1 MSQDEAFISIRDVSK
16 SFGSVK
22 AVDHVSMDIGRG
34 EFFSLLGPSGCG
46 KTTLLRL
53 LAGFEAPT
61 SGEIVIDG
69 QPMSA
74 VPPHR
79 RPVNMVFQNYAI
91 FPHLDV
97 RANIAYG
104 MRKAKL
110 PRHELDALVDEML
123 EMIKL
128 PGYGNRRSDE
138 LSGGERQR
146 VALARALIKRPKVL
160 LLDEPL
166 GALDKK
172 LREQMQLELRALQR
186 SVGITFVFV
195 THDQEEALTMS
206 DRIAVMSRGRY
217 LQIDTPARLYEAPN
231 SREVAAFIGDM
242 NFFDGRIVTLSGDSA
257 TVDTGPLGRITA
269 PVREAAFT
277 AGDKVLVA
285 IRPEKFSLSETP
297 AGGNRNSIEG
307 TLDATAYL
315 GDRSHFYVRV
325 DGIQKPIAVSAQ
337 NATRANGGIRD
348 QVRHVWLSWSEDA
361 VVLLGR
367 VAKDGRLDVVGV
379 SDDRRLADRVL
390 ARLR

>member
-1 MSQDEAFISIRDVSK
+1 MAQDDAFISLRDVSK
-16 SFGSVK
+16 EFGPVR

-61 SGEIVIDG
+61 TGEIVIDG
-69 QPMSA
+69 QAMSA
-74 VPPHR
+74 VPPHH

-104 MRKAKL
+104 MRKARL
-110 PRHELDALVDEML
+110 PRPELDALVDEML

-128 PGYGNRRSDE
+128 PGYGERKSHE

-206 DRIAVMSRGRY
+206 DRIAVMANGRA
-217 LQIDTPARLYEAPN
+217 LQIDTPSRLYEAPR

-242 NFFDGRIVTLSGDSA
+242 NFFDARIVSVDRDSA
-257 TVDTGPLGRITA
+257 AVDAGPLGRI
-269 PVREAAFT
+269 AASVGELAFS

-285 IRPEKFSLSETP
+285 IRPEKLSL
-297 AGGNRNSIEG
+297 AGERREAEANAIEG
-307 TLDATAYL
+307 ILDDAAYL

-325 DGIQKPIAVSAQ
+325 DGIERPIAVSAQ
-337 NATRANGGIRD
+337 NMSRALDAIGEQR
-348 QVRHVWLSWSEDA
+348 RPVWLCWPDDA
-361 VVLLGR
+361 VVLLS
-367 VAKDGRLDVVGV
+367 VD
-379 SDDRRLADRVL
+379 
-390 ARLR
+390 